1 MMPRLSGIA
10 GGFAL
15 AIITVGLFYAP
26 LFFGSP

>member
-1 MMPRLSGIA
+1 MVRPTLSDIA

-26 LFFGSP
+26 LFWG